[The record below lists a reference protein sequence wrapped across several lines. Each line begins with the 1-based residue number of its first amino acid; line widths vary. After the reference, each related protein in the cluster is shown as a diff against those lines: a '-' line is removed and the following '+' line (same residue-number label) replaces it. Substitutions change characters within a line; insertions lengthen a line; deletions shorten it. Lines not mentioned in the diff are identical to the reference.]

1 MPAPVGLCS
10 VLPRLESLLRMS
22 DSARVAVNDRKPPYF
37 VGVDVGGTNIKM
49 GILDDIG
56 QSLVQDSIPT
66 EEERGPVDA
75 MRRVA
80 ERLRRMMQEVGLAPD
95 QVAAVGLATPGTMDI
110 ARGMLL
116 HPHNLPHWW
125 DFEIQACLQQMCG
138 KPVSFANDANAAA
151 FGEFWVGSG
160 SEYHSIV
167 LFTLGTGVG
176 GGIIIGDL
184 SIDGE
189 NSHGSELGH
198 TIIDYNNSARLC
210 GCGQRGHLE
219 AYASAKAVVQRTLEA
234 LETSPQSSLRQ
245 RQKQAGEL
253 TPLIVAEEAEAGD
266 DLARHIVLETARYL
280 GIGTVNVLHTV
291 DPAAVIFGGAMNFG
305 GHDSALGEEFLG
317 RIRQEIRQRA
327 FPTVAER
334 IHVDFASLGG
344 DAGYIG
350 AAGIARVSYHKPVGG

>member
-1 MPAPVGLCS
+1 
-10 VLPRLESLLRMS
+10 MS
-22 DSARVAVNDRKPPYF
+22 DSTRVAASDRKPPYF
-37 VGVDVGGTNIKM
+37 AGVDVGGTNIKL
-49 GILDDIG
+49 GIVDDLG
-56 QSLVQDSIPT
+56 QSLIQDSIPT
-66 EEERGPVDA
+66 DEERGPVDA
-75 MRRVA
+75 MQRVA
-80 ERLRRMMQEVGLAPD
+80 KRLRQMMQQVGLAAD
-95 QVAAVGLATPGTMDI
+95 EIVAVGLATPGTMDI
-110 ARGMLL
+110 AHGLL
-116 HPHNLPHWW
+116 LQPHNLPHWW
-125 DFEIQACLQQMCG
+125 DFEIQACLRELCG

-198 TIIDYNNSARLC
+198 MIIDYNDSARLC

-219 AYASAKAVVQRTLEA
+219 AYASAKGVVQRTLEA
-234 LETSPQSSLRQ
+234 LEQSADSSLQERW
-245 RQKQAGEL
+245 KQAGEM
-253 TPLIVAEEAEAGD
+253 TPLMVAEEAEAGD
-266 DLARHIVLETARYL
+266 ELARQIVLETARYL

-305 GHDSALGEEFLG
+305 GHDSALGEEFLE
-317 RIRQEIRQRA
+317 RIREEIRQRA
-327 FPTVAER
+327 FPTVADR
-334 IHVDFASLGG
+334 IQVDFASLEG

-350 AAGIARVSYHKPVGG
+350 AAGIARVAYQKPVAG